1 MGFKGRLV
9 VFGYPLV
16 EILLLWGVASLIGW
30 GWALLGLLAGIPIGL
45 ALMRNA
51 GSTAATMMRQAN
63 TDPEAAAAAAGSS
76 VGQFFAGLLFLVPGY
91 FTDLLGAGLLIPG
104 VRSLVGRRLSTSVE
118 NRQWMSKMPGFPGSG
133 EIIQGTVVIEDL
145 RYEQDPDEETGRGS
159 PREIPPGN

>member
-51 GSTAATMMRQAN
+51 GSTAATRMRQAN

-159 PREIPPGN
+159 AREIPPGN